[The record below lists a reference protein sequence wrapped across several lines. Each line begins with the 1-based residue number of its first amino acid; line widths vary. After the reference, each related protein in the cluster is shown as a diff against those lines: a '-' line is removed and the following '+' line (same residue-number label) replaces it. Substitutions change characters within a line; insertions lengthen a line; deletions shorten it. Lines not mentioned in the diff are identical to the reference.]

1 MVFVSVAFVLLA
13 LAAAALLRGRQR
25 LLALD
30 AKCEAVAAEVAAE
43 LAGLHALT
51 PPLVGL
57 MQAFAPQEREAIDSV
72 AKAHT
77 ATQRASSPQ
86 AQLLAETRLADAVHR
101 LLTRAENVEQI
112 KGLKDFR
119 ALRQEM
125 DRAERRLVVARRRLS
140 AVTEAYNR
148 ALGRFPE
155 SLFAM
160 RLKLG
165 PRAFYDIGGEQLAG
179 EGLA

>member
-1 MVFVSVAFVLLA
+1 MVFVSVALVLLA
-13 LAAAALLRGRQR
+13 LAAAALLRGRGR

-30 AKCEAVAAEVAAE
+30 SKCEAAAAEVEAE

-57 MQAFAPQEREAIDSV
+57 MRAFAPQEREAIDAV
-72 AKAHT
+72 AKAH
-77 ATQRASSPQ
+77 AAAQRASSPQ

-101 LLTRAENVEQI
+101 LLARAESVEQI
-112 KGLKDFR
+112 KGLKDFN

-125 DRAERRLVVARRRLS
+125 VKAERRLVVARRRLS

-160 RLKLG
+160 RLRLA
-165 PRAFYDIGGEQLAG
+165 PRAFYDIGGEQMAG
-179 EGLA
+179 EGAT